1 MTQEY
6 LQDQF
11 RARLKDLPGTDTIRA
26 ARENAMSS
34 FNAAG
39 YPTRKLEDWRYTD
52 LKPIATG
59 EFDPIPDSPPSDSAS
74 QARQLIDELGLSSD
88 YAPIVFV
95 DGHRIAGEK
104 TPPSQDGL
112 EILSLEQAWNSSE
125 HMAAETELDGRPL
138 AALNTAFATNGACIR
153 VADGTRVEKPIHL
166 VFVASER
173 PNIAPQPRVV
183 IDLGPDSTLQ
193 VVQHFIGTA
202 ECSGWTNVV
211 TQISQAPRSE
221 LTLYRLQEQGPAHL
235 HTELLTVELAEDA
248 KVKLGYV
255 DLGGKLVRNDVHVDL
270 AEPGASCEL
279 FGIFIAAEGQHIDN
293 HLRIDHSA
301 PRTVSQEAFKS
312 IIGDR
317 GHGVF
322 NGKVVVH
329 RNAQK
334 IDATQSSDNLLLSDR
349 GEIDTKPEL
358 EIYADDVKCSHGAT
372 VGQLDEDQL
381 FYLRSRGV
389 DAETARGLLT
399 FAFANDILRRLGMAK
414 LRERVTRRVLN
425 RLPGRQKWDELL

>member
-1 MTQEY
+1 
-6 LQDQF
+6 
-11 RARLKDLPGTDTIRA
+11 
-26 ARENAMSS
+26 
-34 FNAAG
+34 
-39 YPTRKLEDWRYTD
+39 
-52 LKPIATG
+52 
-59 EFDPIPDSPPSDSAS
+59 
-74 QARQLIDELGLSSD
+74 
-88 YAPIVFV
+88 
-95 DGHRIAGEK
+95 
-104 TPPSQDGL
+104 
-112 EILSLEQAWNSSE
+112 
-125 HMAAETELDGRPL
+125 
-138 AALNTAFATNGACIR
+138 
-153 VADGTRVEKPIHL
+153 
-166 VFVASER
+166 VASER

-235 HTELLTVELAEDA
+235 HTELLTAELAEDA
-248 KVKLGYV
+248 KIKLGYV

-270 AEPGASCEL
+270 AKPGASCEL
-279 FGIFIAAEGQHIDN
+279 FGVFIAAEGQHIDN

-301 PRTVSQEAFKS
+301 PRTVSQEAFKG

-399 FAFANDILRRLGMAK
+399 FAFANDILKRIDMPE
-414 LRERVTRRVLN
+414 LRERLARKVLN
-425 RLPGRQKWDELL
+425 YLPGRQRWDELL